1 MPKMMAMMTFGC
13 IRSASY
19 HMHSRCH
26 ERWTFM
32 VNHCES
38 HMPYRTFAIAGG
50 GGGGAQAP
58 ACAGEGHAC
67 AAPVVLGPR
76 AAEEAAASGG
86 GHVFSSSFD
95 LYACTIFISFTFLI
109 SLASFCVQIYGVRT
123 CCWRDRQSRRCRR
136 SGIR

>member
-1 MPKMMAMMTFGC
+1 
-13 IRSASY
+13 
-19 HMHSRCH
+19 MHSRCH

-95 LYACTIFISFTFLI
+95 LYACTIFISFTFLWHPFACKFM
-109 SLASFCVQIYGVRT
+109 ASGPAAGATAGATASAQT
-123 CCWRDRQSRRCRR
+123 R
-136 SGIR
+136 SDEQR